1 MPGSNVQKIVKADFR
16 NTIEEKYLAYALS
29 TITSRSLPDARD
41 GLKPVHRRLLFAMH
55 QLKLDPKSAYK
66 KCARIVGDVI
76 GKFHPHG
83 EASVYDALVRMAQV
97 FAYRYPVV
105 DGQGNFG
112 SIDGDAQAAMRYTE
126 AKLTHYAQ
134 YLLVGIGEETVSFK
148 SNYDDSDHEPE
159 ILPALVPNLLAN
171 GSEGIAVGMAT
182 NIPPHNLLELLEAA
196 QVLLREG
203 ESNLSALSS
212 IIKGPD
218 FPTGG
223 EILVSSSDLD
233 NLLQVGKASFI
244 LRAKWHKE
252 ELKGGKYRIVV
263 TEIPYQITK
272 KNIVEQLAELYN
284 DKKIPFIETFQ
295 DNSDAQIRL
304 CIYPKTRD
312 LDPNAIMQQLYKM
325 TDLQIKYSANMNAL
339 TPTGAPKVMGVVE
352 LLRIYVDHALD
363 VTKKRI
369 NFELGK
375 LGTRLD
381 VLHAMMVAFLNLDEV
396 IRIIR
401 EEDEPK
407 PILMERFSLSDF
419 QAEAI
424 LNTKLRSL
432 RKIEETQIKSE
443 QTELLKRKAANEK
456 ILSSDANLK
465 AYFSTQIEKIK
476 KELAGDTNYLRKSE
490 ILLTEEIVTYEMP
503 KIDLPKESITVAIS
517 KLSWIKS
524 YKGHCIDRVKKPDD
538 EDVQYFEMYSDG
550 KLLLFSNSGKVY
562 TVIVAKLSASR
573 KEGDH
578 ISTLVD
584 LADGEK
590 IVLCYPFESETKF
603 LAVASSGKGFMV
615 TSEALESFTKAG
627 KQVLSLD
634 KDGVSYFFKLQN
646 EQFLLLMGENRRMIA
661 LRVADIPEMKKGKG
675 VALQK
680 LKHGVLKGVKLFA
693 DETTMASS
701 LPKGLEK
708 PQLWI
713 AARGGL
719 GRLVLSKTIFD
730 Q

>member
-1 MPGSNVQKIVKADFR
+1 MAESNVQRIVEADFR
-16 NTIEEKYLAYALS
+16 STIEEKYLAYALS

-55 QLKLDPKSAYK
+55 QLKLDPKSSYK

-83 EASVYDALVRMAQV
+83 EASVYDALVRMAQI
-97 FAYRYPVV
+97 FAFRYPVV

-126 AKLTHYAQ
+126 AKLTNYAQ
-134 YLLVGIGEETVSFK
+134 YLLVGIAEDTVSFK
-148 SNYDDSDHEPE
+148 PNYDDSDQEPE

-196 QVLLREG
+196 QVLLKHKE
-203 ESNLSALSS
+203 SS
-212 IIKGPD
+212 IAEVVKGPD

-223 EILVSSSDLD
+223 EILISNSELD
-233 NLLQVGKASFI
+233 NLLRGGRAAFV

-272 KNIVEQLAELYN
+272 KSIVEQLAALYN
-284 DKKIPFIETFQ
+284 DKKIPFVETFQ
-295 DNSDAQIRL
+295 DNSDSQIRL

-339 TPTGAPKVMGVVE
+339 TPNGVPKVMGVSE
-352 LLRIYVDHALD
+352 LLGIYVEHALD

-369 NFELGK
+369 CFELSR
-375 LGTRLD
+375 LEARLD

-407 PILMERFSLSDF
+407 PILMERFNLTDS

-424 LNTKLRSL
+424 LNTRLRSL
-432 RKIEETQIKSE
+432 RKIEETQIKTE
-443 QTELLKRKAANEK
+443 QTELLKRKAVNEK

-465 AYFSTQIEKIK
+465 AHFSTQIEKIK
-476 KELAGDTNYLRKSE
+476 KELAGDAAYQRKS
-490 ILLTEEIVTYEMP
+490 IIIVADEVVTLEAP
-503 KIDLPKESITVAIS
+503 KIDLPKEPVTIAVS
-517 KLSWIKS
+517 KQSWIKS
-524 YKGHCIDRVKKPDD
+524 YKGHCTDRIKKQD
-538 EDVQYFEMYSDG
+538 EEEIQYFEIYSDG
-550 KLLLFSNSGKVY
+550 KLVLFSNMGKAY
-562 TVIVAKLSASR
+562 TVAASKLSSSR
-573 KEGDH
+573 KDGDH
-578 ISTLVD
+578 ISTLID
-584 LADGEK
+584 LADGERV
-590 IVLCYPFESETKF
+590 ILCAAFEANDKF
-603 LAVASSGKGFMV
+603 LAVSSSGRGFMATGESV
-615 TSEALESFTKAG
+615 ESFTKSG
-627 KQVLSLD
+627 KQVLSLEE
-634 KDGVSYFFKLQN
+634 GGTSYFFKLEQ
-646 EQFLLLMGENRRMIA
+646 EQFLLSMGENRRM
-661 LRVADIPEMKKGKG
+661 VAIRTKDIPEMRKGKG
-675 VALQK
+675 VTLQK
-680 LKHGVLKGVKLFA
+680 LKHGALKGVKLFA
-693 DETTMASS
+693 NETDMAAA
-701 LPKGLEK
+701 LPKGLER

-730 Q
+730 